1 MLVVLSIIA
10 IITTIALVGQSTFN
24 RSILLTDTAYSMAL
38 SLREMQSLGLSSR
51 RYAGVQDAGYG
62 AYFGTPPQSSYLLYA
77 DTVDADPV
85 NVALFT
91 GCQVGSSLASGNPEK
106 KPGDCIYTAG
116 SDQIV
121 QTYRFD
127 RGFTVSRFCGREGGT
142 LRCSDTADTT
152 QQLTSLVVTFVR
164 STTDTAFLAQKNG
177 AWVALSDARIYI
189 KSADSSDERLVC
201 LTQVGQVSV
210 SNTTCP

>member
-10 IITTIALVGQSTFN
+10 IVTTIALVGQATFN
-24 RSILLTDTAYSMAL
+24 RSILLTDTAYSIAL

-62 AYFGTPPQSSYLLYA
+62 AYFATPPQSSYLLYA
-77 DTVDADPV
+77 DTVDADAV
-85 NVALFT
+85 NVGLFS
-91 GCQVGSSLASGNPEK
+91 GCQVGASLAAGNPEK

-121 QTYRFD
+121 QTYRFE
-127 RGFTVSRFCGREGGT
+127 RGFTINRFCGREGGVM
-142 LRCSDTADTT
+142 RCSSDSSSP
-152 QQLTSLVVTFVR
+152 LTSLVVTFVR
-164 STTDTAFLAQKNG
+164 STTDTAFLAQRG
-177 AWVALSDARIYI
+177 GSWIQLSDAQVYLR
-189 KSADSSDERLVC
+189 APNTTDERVIC

-210 SNTTCP
+210 SNSTCP